1 MCNRGGPRGARLG
14 GPAHPRCRIKLCG
27 LSREVDIA
35 WANELMP
42 DYVGFVFAKGSRRYV
57 EPVQAKELRRQ
68 LRPGIVPVGVFVDAP
83 LEEVAGLLGQG
94 VIEAAQ
100 LHGREDAAYI
110 RRLRGL
116 LPAGPGPHPA
126 AEGTSGSSRG
136 PQGERPEGIIW
147 QAFPVRGREDI
158 ARANASEADL
168 VLLDS
173 GRGSGERFDWSLPGE
188 LGRPWFLAGG
198 LTPENV
204 GEAIEKFHPFGVD
217 ASSSLE
223 TGGYKDRER
232 MAAFVRAAREREE

>member
-1 MCNRGGPRGARLG
+1 MCNEGGPKG
-14 GPAHPRCRIKLCG
+14 GRQDGSAHPGCRVKLCG
-27 LSREVDIA
+27 LSRELDIA
-35 WANELMP
+35 WTNELMP

-57 EPVQAKELRRQ
+57 NPGRAKELRRQ

-83 LEEVAGLLGQG
+83 LEEIAELFWQG
-94 VIEAAQ
+94 IIEAAQ
-100 LHGREDAAYI
+100 LHGQEDAAYI

-116 LPAGPGPHPA
+116 LSAGPCPL
-126 AEGTSGSSRG
+126 AEGTAGTGRG
-136 PQGERPEGIIW
+136 RQRERPDGIIW

-173 GRGSGERFDWSLPGE
+173 GRGSGEVFDWSFLGE
-188 LGRPWFLAGG
+188 MRRSWFLAGG

-204 GEAIEKFHPFGVD
+204 GEAIRRLHPFGVD

-223 TGGYKDRER
+223 TGGHKDRER
-232 MAAFVRAAREREE
+232 MAAFVRAARERED